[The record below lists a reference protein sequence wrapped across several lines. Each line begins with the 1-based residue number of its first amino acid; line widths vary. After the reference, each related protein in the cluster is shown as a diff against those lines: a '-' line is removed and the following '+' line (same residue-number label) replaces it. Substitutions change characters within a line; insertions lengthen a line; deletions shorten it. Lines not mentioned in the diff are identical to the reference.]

1 MEVVDGKLKTRTHL
15 HLVDQDKVLLAID
28 IGAFNIIV
36 QGMIVLELLIL
47 CQVEIDMH
55 DIGVRDI
62 SLYIP
67 LECFQQF

>member
-15 HLVDQDKVLLAID
+15 HLVNQNKVLLAID

-36 QGMIVLELLIL
+36 QDMVILEFLIL

-55 DIGVRDI
+55 DICVRDI
-62 SLYIP
+62 CFYIR
-67 LECFQQF
+67 LECFQQL